1 MERGLAPGR
10 AARLRHDRGDD
21 IDQLRQA
28 GGAHAVGVLEQG
40 NHQIT
45 EHHGVGGAV
54 HILEQARGNRP
65 IADAFRIL
73 ARLFVEIPD
82 IPFIERDE
90 HVVLALQPGLGCID
104 GGGDIVDET
113 VHIDARGKE
122 ALHVTGAIRL
132 KFRMVVRMAGDE
144 VDVVK
149 RLLKYG
155 FFPLAE
161 GVHHVAG

>member
-1 MERGLAPGR
+1 M
-10 AARLRHDRGDD
+10 
-21 IDQLRQA
+21 
-28 GGAHAVGVLEQG
+28 
-40 NHQIT
+40 
-45 EHHGVGGAV
+45 
-54 HILEQARGNRP
+54 
-65 IADAFRIL
+65 
-73 ARLFVEIPD
+73 
-82 IPFIERDE
+82 
-90 HVVLALQPGLGCID
+90 LALQPGLGCID